1 MIHWSQDKKSYM
13 KDNIHREPSNLGTPM
28 VFHKTGPLK
37 ETNSG
42 QRATIAKICEEGK
55 MIVNRLEFWSNE
67 NYYGLVQNSK
77 TFFF

>member
-1 MIHWSQDKKSYM
+1 M

-28 VFHKTGPLK
+28 GFHKRGQLK

-55 MIVNRLEFWSNE
+55 MIVSRLEF
-67 NYYGLVQNSK
+67 
-77 TFFF
+77 

>member
-13 KDNIHREPSNLGTPM
+13 KDNIHREPSNLASPM
-28 VFHKTGPLK
+28 GFHKAGQLK

-55 MIVNRLEFWSNE
+55 MIVDRLQ
-67 NYYGLVQNSK
+67 V
-77 TFFF
+77 